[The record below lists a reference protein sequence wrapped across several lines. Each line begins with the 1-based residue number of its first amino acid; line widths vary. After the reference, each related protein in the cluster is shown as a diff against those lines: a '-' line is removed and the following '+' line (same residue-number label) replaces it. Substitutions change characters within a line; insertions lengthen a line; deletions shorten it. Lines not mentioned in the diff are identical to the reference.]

1 MGDIWFIRH
10 GESEW
15 NAAGRWQGQA
25 DPPLSALG
33 RAQAR
38 ALVAALAPLARERS
52 VVLAASDLSRAR
64 ETAETLGA
72 ALGLAVRLDARLREL
87 DVGEWSGHTPAEVER
102 RWPAELAR
110 FRAGDDR
117 FPAGGG
123 ETRLALRARVG
134 AALAELEASGAETI
148 ALVSHLGV
156 VRAFRPGTA
165 LAPGAWLRLE
175 SLAEPAPPGHNRPPD
190 TVAL

>member
-1 MGDIWFIRH
+1 
-10 GESEW
+10 
-15 NAAGRWQGQA
+15 
-25 DPPLSALG
+25 
-33 RAQAR
+33 
-38 ALVAALAPLARERS
+38 VRERR
-52 VVLAASDLSRAR
+52 VVLAASNLSRAR
-64 ETAETLGA
+64 ETAEILGA
-72 ALGLAVRLDARLREL
+72 ALGLAVRLDARFREL

-110 FRAGDDR
+110 FRSGDET
-117 FPAGGG
+117 FAAGGG

-134 AALAELEASGAETI
+134 AALAELQASGAETI

-165 LAPGAWLRLE
+165 LAPGAWLRLA
-175 SLAEPAPPGHNRPPD
+175 SLAEAAPPGHNRAPD